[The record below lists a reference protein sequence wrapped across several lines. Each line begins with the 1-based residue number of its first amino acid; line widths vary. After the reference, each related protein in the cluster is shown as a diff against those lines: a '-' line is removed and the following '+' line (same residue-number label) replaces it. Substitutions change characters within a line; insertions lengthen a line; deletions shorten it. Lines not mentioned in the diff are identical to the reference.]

1 MSEGELTPPVDPGRD
16 HVRGPANAP
25 VTLVEYGD
33 YECPF
38 CGRAYP
44 IVKRLQQEYGDRLRF
59 VWRHFPRPEHPHGR
73 IAAEAAEAAG
83 AQGKYWEMH
92 DALFAHQ
99 DALEPVD
106 LERYA
111 ADLGLDVERFR
122 HDLTAHTFHSRVGE
136 DLEHAVHSGAH
147 GTPTFF
153 VNGRRHL
160 GRDDYDDLKATIDA
174 AIATAGS
181 RAAGG

>member
-1 MSEGELTPPVDPGRD
+1 MSEGVLTPPVDPSRD
-16 HVRGPANAP
+16 HVQGRPDAP

-44 IVKRLQQEYGDRLRF
+44 VVKRLQREYGDRLRF
-59 VWRHFPRPEHPHGR
+59 VWRHFPRPEHPHGV

-99 DALEPVD
+99 DALGRAD

-111 ADLGLDVERFR
+111 ADLGLDVERFKR
-122 HDLTAHTFHSRVGE
+122 DLDSHTLHQRVGE

-160 GRDDYDDLKATIDA
+160 GRDDYDDLRATIDA
-174 AIATAGS
+174 ALEAGAPS
-181 RAAGG
+181 SASG